1 MAFWKQVKKDLK
13 GTILE
18 VGQGDQVQMQTG
30 ALSQGLQQ
38 EIGSEEQQCRVPTSP
53 MGLQSYTKADGIGGQ
68 LITHW
73 TENILLLKSIL

>member
-1 MAFWKQVKKDLK
+1 MHKLSQAQRTSEPRARTVTQGSKKEEKRGLRVAFWKQVKKDLK

-38 EIGSEEQQCRVPTSP
+38 EIGSEEQQC
-53 MGLQSYTKADGIGGQ
+53 
-68 LITHW
+68 
-73 TENILLLKSIL
+73 